1 MLGTTMN
8 RIDRLMALVL
18 YLKGRRIT
26 RAEEI
31 AQHFELSLRT
41 VYRDMAALSEAGVPT
56 MAEAGVGYSLMK
68 GYHLPPVMFTP
79 EEAGALTMAGVL
91 TRQMTD
97 ESMDGSMRSALLKIR
112 AILPKEQQDRIERIE
127 KGTRLSGR
135 RGIEKKVDIL
145 DLQRALAE
153 RRVVHISYRAGGR
166 EEITHRE
173 VEPLGLVHYLEHW
186 HLIGWCRLRSDS
198 RDFRLDRIV
207 SMKVEDEQFSQR
219 PGVTLESIVENE
231 RNMECVRARIRFSR
245 RVSERARRDWA
256 LGIVDEV
263 HDANGVELILET
275 GAYEWMV
282 G

>member
-18 YLKGRRIT
+18 YLQGRRIT

-135 RGIEKKVDIL
+135 RGIEKKLDIL

-153 RRVVHISYRAGGR
+153 RRVVHLSYRAGGR

-173 VEPLGLVHYLEHW
+173 VGPLGV
-186 HLIGWCRLRSDS
+186 
-198 RDFRLDRIV
+198 V
-207 SMKVEDEQFSQR
+207 
-219 PGVTLESIVENE
+219 P
-231 RNMECVRARIRFSR
+231 
-245 RVSERARRDWA
+245 
-256 LGIVDEV
+256 
-263 HDANGVELILET
+263 
-275 GAYEWMV
+275 
-282 G
+282 